1 MSPPSPL
8 HHLFLCPTFVHPS
21 PSSSTDNPQALESG
35 IDATAANKFPGSST
49 TYGSAATGRK
59 IPFEQGGGQQRG
71 TGRMMKDAD
80 FAKGAG
86 VAGPEDLARRRAEE
100 EPGSD
105 NIRRYVGN
113 ENNREKMREGM
124 IREKRGFVAK
134 VPQS

>member
-1 MSPPSPL
+1 LSIPL
-8 HHLFLCPTFVHPS
+8 T
-21 PSSSTDNPQALESG
+21 SSSTDNPQALESG
-35 IDATAANKFPGSST
+35 IDATAENKFPGSST
-49 TYGSAATGRK
+49 TGRE

-86 VAGPEDLARRRAEE
+86 VEGPEVLARRRAEE

-105 NIRRYVGN
+105 DIRGNVGN

-124 IREKRGFVAK
+124 VRE
-134 VPQS
+134 